1 MEPYDDIESTGI
13 TFSRQFV
20 AFFPRLIGALLLLL
34 IGWLIA
40 RAVRWGVEKLL
51 KAIRF
56 DNLTAKVGIDT
67 FLRKGG
73 IQHSSSHLFATMI
86 YWILMLI
93 VFEAFFNSLGLEII
107 SGLLNDIILYVP
119 NIIVAIVILVIG
131 MYLADFVRGLVVA
144 ALRNANI
151 AQADLIGLAV
161 RALVIFLVFAIAL
174 SQLRIAE
181 DIITS
186 VVTLVLGAFCLALAI
201 AFGFGARDWAADIV
215 NRYVRNPQSGPT
227 TTPTPTTRVGTSY
240 PSNAPGTSTG
250 TSANPSDPADP
261 MNQPGPTQP

>member
-1 MEPYDDIESTGI
+1 MEPFDDIENTGI

-20 AFFPRLIGALLLLL
+20 GFFPRLIGALLLLL

-51 KAIRF
+51 KTIRF

-67 FLRKGG
+67 FLQKGG
-73 IQHSSSHLFATMI
+73 IQHSSSYLFATMI

-93 VFEAFFNSLGLEII
+93 VFEAFFNSLGLEVI

-119 NIIVAIVILVIG
+119 NIIVATVILIIG

-151 AQADLIGLAV
+151 AQAGLIGLAV
-161 RALVIFLVFAIAL
+161 RVLMIFLVFAIAL
-174 SQLRIAE
+174 SQLRIAQ
-181 DIITS
+181 DIITA

-215 NRYVRNPQSGPT
+215 NRYVRNPPT
-227 TTPTPTTRVGTSY
+227 DSTVGTPPTTRIGTSY
-240 PSNAPGTSTG
+240 P
-250 TSANPSDPADP
+250 NPKPEQDSPER
-261 MNQPGPTQP
+261 G